1 MRKKGIAVAGNMIVD
16 MLYPIDGFPKP
27 GELTTITADAT
38 RSTGGCL
45 CNDILDLAA
54 LDPELP
60 LTALGRVG
68 EDEAGDFVL
77 EKLRERPNISLAQI
91 RRQGTTS
98 YTLVMADEVSKQ
110 RSFYQC
116 RGANADFC
124 EADIDWDRL
133 DVDMLHI
140 GYILLLDALDAPDGE
155 YGTKMA
161 RLLHT
166 ARQRGI
172 KTSIDVVTEAS
183 ERFGRIV
190 SPALRYTDYCII
202 NEVEAQATTGVRLTE
217 GKRPAPPRG
226 AAGSARQTQ
235 GTGRVHLGGHP
246 LAGGR
251 LWIGRK
257 QRLRGSAQPEIASGL
272 HQGFRGRGRRLLL
285 RRALR
290 RLEGAAACAGH
301 RTGHGQRR
309 LLAQPARRHRGHA
322 LLRGGAAPLPR
333 TARRGIIARQTGRP
347 EAAAHKRR
355 QRLKALAFANR
366 PHPVL

>member
-60 LTALGRVG
+60 LAALGRVG

-190 SPALRYTDYCII
+190 TPALRYTDYCVI
-202 NEVEAQATTGVRLTE
+202 NEVEAQATTGVRLTRE
-217 GKRPAPPRG
+217 DG
-226 AAGSARQTQ
+226 
-235 GTGRVHLGGHP
+235 
-246 LAGGR
+246 
-251 LWIGRK
+251 
-257 QRLRGSAQPEIASGL
+257 
-272 HQGFRGRGRRLLL
+272 LL
-285 RRALR
+285 RREALPEALGTLKELGVSTWAVIHSPEGGFGLDENNAYVEVPSLKLPQGYIKGSVGAGDAFCSGVLYAAWKGLPLAQAIELGTASAACSLSQPGATEGMRSCAEALR
-290 RLEGAAACAGH
+290 LYRELRAGA
-301 RTGHGQRR
+301 
-309 LLAQPARRHRGHA
+309 
-322 LLRGGAAPLPR
+322 
-333 TARRGIIARQTGRP
+333 
-347 EAAAHKRR
+347 
-355 QRLKALAFANR
+355 
-366 PHPVL
+366 

>member
-77 EKLRERPNISLAQI
+77 EKLRERPNISLEQI

-140 GYILLLDALDAPDGE
+140 GYILLLDALDAPDSE

-202 NEVEAQATTGVRLTE
+202 NEVEAQATTGVRLTRE
-217 GKRPAPPRG
+217 DG
-226 AAGSARQTQ
+226 
-235 GTGRVHLGGHP
+235 
-246 LAGGR
+246 
-251 LWIGRK
+251 
-257 QRLRGSAQPEIASGL
+257 
-272 HQGFRGRGRRLLL
+272 LL
-285 RRALR
+285 RREALPEALGTLKELGVSTWAVIHSPEGGFGLDENNAYVEVPSLKLPQGYIKGSVGAGDAFCSGVLYAAWKGLPLAQAIELGTASAACSLSQPGATEGMRSCAEALR
-290 RLEGAAACAGH
+290 LYRELRAGA
-301 RTGHGQRR
+301 
-309 LLAQPARRHRGHA
+309 
-322 LLRGGAAPLPR
+322 
-333 TARRGIIARQTGRP
+333 
-347 EAAAHKRR
+347 
-355 QRLKALAFANR
+355 
-366 PHPVL
+366 